1 MVAAPQA
8 SLPIRVLA
16 VAALATFIC
25 VAPSAAQSTPQ
36 EGPKPQQ
43 APLPPLGHPAGVFGA
58 GVNLERATPLADV
71 VADPMKVHGRPV
83 RVDGVMAD
91 VCTRKGCW
99 MVMRDGDVEM
109 RVRFKDY
116 AFFVPRDSH
125 ERRVIA
131 QGIITVE
138 EQTEEA
144 AKHYAEESG
153 HPERAAEIVGPQKVV
168 TMVATGVEVF
178 ARDEAPLAA
187 QGTPE
192 ALAALEKKLA
202 AATKLG
208 QVGKPADVAAAYAS
222 LKAVPGARTEE
233 LSAAVEAG
241 GWIAF
246 AAEGGAPFARGVAVK
261 KDTGDVVR
269 FQ

>member
-1 MVAAPQA
+1 MTK
-8 SLPIRVLA
+8 RGLA
-16 VAALATFIC
+16 ILSLATLIH
-25 VAPSAAQSTPQ
+25 ASPAAAQEAPRPEQ
-36 EGPKPQQ
+36 PPAAKPQQ
-43 APLPPLGHPAGVFGA
+43 SPLPPLGHPAGVFGA
-58 GVNLERATPLADV
+58 GVNLERSTPLADV

-116 AFFVPRDSH
+116 SFFVPRDSH

-131 QGIITVE
+131 QGIVTVE

-144 AKHYAEESG
+144 ARHYAEESG

-202 AATKLG
+202 GATKLG
-208 QVGKPADVAAAYAS
+208 QVGKPADAAAAYAA

-233 LSAAVEAG
+233 LSAVVEAG

-246 AAEGGAPFARGVAVK
+246 AAEGGAPFTRGVAVK